1 MSLTFNTKNFLYFSG
16 LVGGL
21 ASEKIRW
28 SDSVMRFREQVHKTL
43 LFKFFKSEVV

>member
-1 MSLTFNTKNFLYFSG
+1 MYFFSLG

-28 SDSVMRFREQVHKTL
+28 SDSVMRFREQVLNAL
-43 LFKFFKSEVV
+43 LEHFFTVENTV